1 MSIVNPVLGR
11 EVRER
16 LRTGRSFVSLTLF
29 LALLTLLTWAVATVT
44 TRQDQFNNF
53 DVSRI
58 TTSGRTVLDALVI
71 GMLALMVF
79 LLPGIAATAVT
90 GERERQTLIPLQ
102 ISMLRPRSILIG
114 KVLSAAAYATLML
127 LAAMPLFATA
137 YLLGGVSALDTVRT
151 LLALI
156 FVAALITTFCV
167 AWSTIV
173 RRSAAAVVVSY
184 AFTLLLFV
192 GAPILYSLAA
202 VVAEPTV
209 RPDGSSEPREK
220 RIMLANPVVAIALLQ
235 QPGDRTDTNGG
246 ALDGLRDSMRQGEW
260 DNRGV
265 RQIGPTSVLGV
276 PDWIV
281 SVGTLSI
288 FAFGAGVIGTRRL
301 RTPTKSE
308 R

>member
-1 MSIVNPVLGR
+1 MSVINPVLGR

-16 LRTGRSFVSLTLF
+16 LRSGRAYVSLTLF
-29 LALLTLLTWAVATVT
+29 LGLLTLLTWVVAAAT
-44 TRQDQFNNF
+44 TRTNQLGGPNIGQ
-53 DVSRI
+53 I
-58 TTSGRTVLDALVI
+58 TSSGRSVLDALVI
-71 GMLALMVF
+71 GMTVLMVF

-114 KVLSAAAYATLML
+114 KVLSAAAYAALML
-127 LAAMPLFATA
+127 TAALPLFAAA
-137 YLLGGVSALDTVRT
+137 YLLGGVSAIDTIRT

-167 AWSTIV
+167 AWSTVV

-184 AFTLLLFV
+184 AFTLLLFIGAPLLYAASGVFV
-192 GAPILYSLAA
+192 GANNNPGS
-202 VVAEPTV
+202 
-209 RPDGSSEPREK
+209 RPNAK
-220 RIMLANPVVAIALLQ
+220 RMMLVNPVVAVALLQ
-235 QPGDRTDTNGG
+235 APGDKTLAGG
-246 ALDGLRDSMRQGEW
+246 GVLGGLRTSMRQGQF
-260 DNRGV
+260 DNFGQ
-265 RQIGPTSVLGV
+265 RQQSVTSVAGI

-281 SVGTLSI
+281 SAGSLGL
-288 FAFGAGVIGTRRL
+288 FAIGAGMIGVRRL